1 MINEECVEENSMKL
15 FVLIFKSESVSA
27 ENEQVMC
34 MSRTGDQ
41 RVACVFDNDI
51 ENARKKLERFI
62 EKQGGTIQPISIDEG
77 ELESLLWG
85 LRLAK
90 RSFIEMLLMEEQ
102 NTITKEDLKLMKKP
116 LYEGIE
122 RKRKQIRR
130 AQKLIERIERLEE
143 TDNNDLT
150 PELIEEI
157 MRLGIVWKPYP
168 VVRQ

>member
-1 MINEECVEENSMKL
+1 MYRANSMKL
-15 FVLIFKSESVSA
+15 FVLIFKSESVST

-34 MSRTGDQ
+34 MSSAGDQ
-41 RVACVFDNDI
+41 RVACIFDNDI

-62 EKQGGTIQPISIDEG
+62 ERQGGIIQPIPIDEG

-90 RSFIEMLLMEEQ
+90 RSFIEMLLMGEQ
-102 NTITKEDLKLMKKP
+102 NIITKADLKLMKKP

-130 AQKLIERIERLEE
+130 AQKLIERIERFEE
-143 TDNNDLT
+143 TDNNDLV

-157 MRLGIVWKPYP
+157 MRLGIVWKAYP